1 MQLTRIVTP
10 FLVMCYLAAST
21 FGKEIVDGIQ
31 NSDTFDEDSWIEN
44 DPKFW
49 AIRGKRSTENIGNL
63 QPDFLI
69 KQTMKPNGLFGS
81 FDTFP
86 INKRK
91 SWKPNSLF
99 STYKRLIQQTEG
111 KQNMKRSS
119 LQEKISR
126 IEKIRIRL
134 KNLFTSQRR
143 AGLRQ
148 NKAYNKMMIKPVS
161 ILDNYKNNIKP
172 NGLFGISKRNPTEN
186 ERNEEDIKDDY
197 HDKDFYEDETSF
209 DTNEFL
215 DKEANI

>member
-1 MQLTRIVTP
+1 MQLTRIVTA
-10 FLVMCYLAAST
+10 FLVICSLAEST
-21 FGKEIVDGIQ
+21 FGKEIVDGLQ
-31 NSDTFDEDSWIEN
+31 NSGTFDQDSWIEN

-126 IEKIRIRL
+126 IEKIRMRL
-134 KNLFTSQRR
+134 KNLFSSQRR
-143 AGLRQ
+143 VGLRQ
-148 NKAYNKMMIKPVS
+148 NKAYNKMMMKPAS
-161 ILDNYKNNIKP
+161 IFDNYKNNIKP
-172 NGLFGISKRNPTEN
+172 NGLFGISKRYSTGN
-186 ERNEEDIKDDY
+186 ESNEKYFKEDCDVQD
-197 HDKDFYEDETSF
+197 F
-209 DTNEFL
+209 DTNEF
-215 DKEANI
+215 